1 MYIRKVRIRSQERA
15 LVMVDERPVR
25 YLRPGAHWVVQLRG
39 RVELVRYQVEGLT
52 ARLSE
57 EQAAM
62 VPTED
67 LRVLRLAAHERAVV
81 RLRGVAVGWLG
92 TGEHCVWTVARSAV
106 AGAAGARRLEPAVSI
121 EVLDTS
127 GVETAP
133 LPADLRAVVSE
144 SDYAEITVPQ
154 GAAGLRFVDG
164 VLDAVLEPGRHAAW
178 TTLRGV
184 KLTSLDLRERVV
196 SVAGQEVMT
205 RDRLS
210 LRLSLAATYR
220 VADVRRLATVARDA
234 DEILYLAVQLAAREA
249 VTSRTLDELLA
260 SRDALAGDIAE
271 PVAARARS
279 VGLELVGLAL
289 KDVVLPGDLK
299 ALLIQVT
306 EAKAKAEASV
316 ILRREEAAAAR
327 LMAQTAKVL
336 AESPELMRLKELEA
350 YAELAGRVGKLD
362 VSLGEPAL
370 ARLKLTSDS

>member
-25 YLRPGAHWVVQLRG
+25 YLRPGVHRVVYLRG
-39 RVELVRYQVEGLT
+39 RVELVRFQVEGLT

-57 EQAAM
+57 EQAAI

-67 LRVLRLAAHERAVV
+67 LRVLRLAEHERAVV
-81 RLRGVAVGWLG
+81 RLRGRAVGWLG
-92 TGEHCVWTVARSAV
+92 AGEHCVWTVARSAV
-106 AGAAGARRLEPAVSI
+106 AGADGRRRLEPAVTI

-127 GVETAP
+127 GVQAAP
-133 LPADLRAVVSE
+133 LPSDLRAVVSE
-144 SDYAEITVPQ
+144 ADYAEITVPQ

-184 KLTSLDLRERVV
+184 KLTSKDQRERVV

-205 RDRLS
+205 KDRLG

-271 PVAARARS
+271 PVATRARS

-299 ALLIQVT
+299 ALLVQVT

-350 YAELAGRVGKLD
+350 YAELAGRVGRLD
-362 VSLGEPAL
+362 VSLGESAL